1 MQVVYH
7 RYNNPLHNR
16 CRCQSRNRHLRLRL
30 RLSSHSNTLLQPEK
44 CRHEGPIQTLN
55 GETRGIAGM
64 MTAVIVVEDEI
75 MVTTVEIIE
84 VRHEEVIEVAAETN
98 TGGGRRPIGTGTGKD
113 T

>member
-30 RLSSHSNTLLQPEK
+30 RLSSHSSTLLQPEK

-64 MTAVIVVEDEI
+64 MTVVIVVEDEDHQEAEDEDVAVLVVVVEDVEVSN
-75 MVTTVEIIE
+75 VTIV
-84 VRHEEVIEVAAETN
+84 
-98 TGGGRRPIGTGTGKD
+98 TGLVM
-113 T
+113 